1 MQCVYDLVMTSD
13 RGLVLLKYSHT
24 TFSTHKLSSVS
35 LLYSASEV
43 PPVRHIFVLMEILA
57 KLDSKLFNNN
67 LFNSCAYYQAFFFLK
82 FLTDVRF
89 FFK

>member
-57 KLDSKLFNNN
+57 KLDSKLFNNS
-67 LFNSCAYYQAFFFLK
+67 LSLQLLCLLSSLFFLK
-82 FLTDVRF
+82 VFN
-89 FFK
+89 